1 MTIACVSRVCVSVA
15 HRVAAAAAAAA
26 AAAVGGARAAATL
39 GQHL

>member
-26 AAAVGGARAAATL
+26 AAVGGARAAATL